1 MSLASNNRTRVVQ
14 PQGWPEPKGY
24 VNGIVARGEL
34 VFLAGMVGCN
44 RQQQFAADFVLQAK
58 QALQN
63 IIEVLHS
70 AGAGPEHVVRMTWYV
85 VNMDQYLQSQKALG
99 LAYREVMKN
108 RYPAMTLVEVSRLVE
123 PHALLEIEATAVV
136 PNS

>member
-1 MSLASNNRTRVVQ
+1 
-14 PQGWPEPKGY
+14 
-24 VNGIVARGEL
+24 
-34 VFLAGMVGCN
+34 MVGCN

-63 IIEVLHS
+63 IIAVLHS